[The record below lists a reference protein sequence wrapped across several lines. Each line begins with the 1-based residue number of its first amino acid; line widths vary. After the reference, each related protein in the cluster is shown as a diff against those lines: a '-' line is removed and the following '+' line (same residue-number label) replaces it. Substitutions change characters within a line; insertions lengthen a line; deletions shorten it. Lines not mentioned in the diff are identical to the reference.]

1 MTRPHDD
8 AALRHHGDA
17 ELGEGLVDLAVNV
30 SRSPWPPWLV
40 DALAEGLAA
49 ATAYPSPTAAEEA
62 WAARLGRPQDEVLAT
77 AGTAEAFGLLARARA
92 WRAPVVVH
100 PQFTEPDVALR
111 LAGHRP
117 RHVVL
122 GARGGFRVDPAA
134 VPTDADLVVVG
145 NPTNPTGV
153 LHPAADLLALLRP
166 GRLVVVDEAFLDAVP
181 GEREALV
188 GHRHPGL
195 LVLRS
200 LTKTWALPGI
210 RTGFAVGDAA
220 EVARLRA
227 LQAPWS
233 VSSIAAAAAR
243 ACASPEART
252 EQERRALALRDDRA
266 DLVARLRDTGLDPV
280 TGEAPFVLVQV
291 GEGVHAALREDG
303 WAVRRAG
310 TFPGLDGSW
319 VRVAVRDRATS
330 AGFVDALTAVLRK
343 RARTAREPSPPRGP
357 SMP

>member
-1 MTRPHDD
+1 MSSTPASSAD
-8 AALRHHGDA
+8 ALLRHHGDA
-17 ELGEGLVDLAVNV
+17 ELADGLVDLAVNV
-30 SRSPWPPWLV
+30 SREPWPQWLA
-40 DALAEGLAA
+40 DALADGLAA

-62 WAARLGRPQDEVLAT
+62 WAERLGRPRDEVLAT
-77 AGTAEAFGLLARARA
+77 AGTAEAFGLVARAHP

-111 LAGHRP
+111 TAGRFP

-122 GARGGFRVDPAA
+122 RAADGFRLDPGA
-134 VPTDADLVVVG
+134 VPEDADLVVVG

-188 GHRHPGL
+188 TERRDGL

-210 RTGFAVGDAA
+210 RTGYAVGSAPD
-220 EVARLRA
+220 VARLRA

-233 VSSIAAAAAR
+233 VSSLAVAAAR
-243 ACASPEART
+243 ACASPEARS
-252 EQERRALALRDDRA
+252 EQERRSSRAREDRA
-266 DLVARLRDTGLDPV
+266 HLVARLREAGLSPV
-280 TGEAPFVLVQV
+280 TGEAPFVLVRV
-291 GEGVHAALREDG
+291 GDGVHGALRG
-303 WAVRRAG
+303 AGFAVRRAD
-310 TFPGLDGSW
+310 TFPGLDASW
-319 VRVAVRDRATS
+319 VRVAVRDASTSDAFVRALE
-330 AGFVDALTAVLRK
+330 A
-343 RARTAREPSPPRGP
+343 ERGRVP
-357 SMP
+357 